1 MHNRSQEDGTHAKDS
16 VASRLTPERT
26 MIVVVFGLVFALA
39 ASLRIDTDVWWH
51 IRAGADT
58 IDHWVI
64 RKDTFSFTKAGASW
78 IDHSWGA
85 EVIMNLVFRA
95 AGYGGL
101 TLLTGLLALTGGIFV
116 YRMSAGGTY
125 IRALAVVLASVTAS
139 IFWSPRPQ
147 MFSYA
152 LTGAVLF
159 ILYLRRHRGI
169 DVLWALPALM
179 LLWANLHG
187 AFAIGFILM
196 AATIVGDALENV
208 APLDDRRRLDW
219 RSVKKLCL
227 VSLVSLGAVCVNPYG
242 PRILAVPFETAGSS
256 FARLIE
262 EWQPPD
268 LHKAGFWPFAVV
280 LVLLL
285 VSLGASRKR
294 LGWTDG
300 ILCSAATLLALSAG
314 RNVATFA
321 VVVTP
326 VLSYH
331 LAAALADRGWTVK
344 PMQRASRPI
353 AALNLMLIVLV
364 LGIAATRVVE
374 PFYGRALSAAER
386 NELPVDAVEY
396 LREHGTRG
404 NLFNAYEWGGY
415 LIYALPEVP
424 VFVDGRSDLYGGNFL
439 YDPYLVTASGGPR
452 WQQQLEHYDIGTVLV
467 RTYSGLSTVLR
478 DSGGWRV
485 AYEDGLATVFEPK
498 NQSP

>member
-1 MHNRSQEDGTHAKDS
+1 MRKRGREHSTDPSDS

-26 MIVVVFGLVFALA
+26 TVVVAFVLVFALGA
-39 ASLRIDTDVWWH
+39 RLRIDPDVWWH
-51 IRAGADT
+51 IRAGAET

-85 EVIMNLVFRA
+85 EVIMNLVWRG

-101 TLLTGLLALTGGIFV
+101 MLLSGLLALTGGVFV
-116 YRMSAGGTY
+116 YLMSSGGTY
-125 IRALAVVLASVTAS
+125 IRSLAVVFASLTAS

-159 ILYLRRHRGI
+159 ILYLRRRRDV
-169 DVLWALPALM
+169 DVLWTVPPLM

-187 AFAIGFILM
+187 GFAIGFVLL
-196 AATIVGDALENV
+196 AGTIAGEALENV
-208 APLDDRRRLDW
+208 TPLDDRGHLDRRSL
-219 RSVKKLCL
+219 RKLCL

-262 EWQPPD
+262 EWKPPD
-268 LHKAGFWPFAVV
+268 LHEAGFWPFAVM

-285 VSLGASRKR
+285 VSLGASRR
-294 LGWTDG
+294 RMGWTDG
-300 ILCSAATLLALSAG
+300 ILVAAATALALSAG
-314 RNVATFA
+314 RNVSTFA

-331 LAAALADRGWTVK
+331 LAAVLADRGWTVR
-344 PMQRASRPI
+344 PAQRASRPM
-353 AALNLMLIVLV
+353 AALNLVLIVLV
-364 LGIAATRVVE
+364 LGIAAMRVME
-374 PFYGRALSAAER
+374 PFHGGALAAAER
-386 NELPVDAVEY
+386 NELPVEAVGY
-396 LREHGTRG
+396 LRDHGTPG
-404 NLFNAYEWGGY
+404 NLFNTYEWGGY
-415 LIYALPEVP
+415 LIYALPGVP
-424 VFVDGRSDLYGGNFL
+424 VFVDGRSDLYGGDFL

-452 WQQQLEHYDIGTVLV
+452 WERQLEHYGIGTVLV
-467 RTYSGLSTVLR
+467 RRYSGLSTVLR
-478 DSGGWRV
+478 DSGDWNV
-485 AYEDGLATVFEPK
+485 AYEDGLATVYERRS
-498 NQSP
+498 QSP